1 MTYPKDWDACIARTE
16 RKLEELKLRRE
27 LAAVE
32 VKLARLERQ
41 RGMYPPQN
49 TDDALSSEVHIAPL
63 P

>member
-1 MTYPKDWDACIARTE
+1 MTDWVRAIREAEC
-16 RKLEELKLRRE
+16 KVEELKLRSQ
-27 LAAVE
+27 LAAVDA
-32 VKLARLERQ
+32 KLARLERQ